1 MSFVAIDPAIIRQTG
16 DASRVARHEA
26 AGTND
31 ARQLQQSLLH
41 LLGVAAVAEAL
52 GMRLED
58 ANDDP
63 RFENEFVMPSP
74 QGRAPYIK
82 VRAA

>member
-16 DASRVARHEA
+16 DVSRAGRHEV

-52 GMRLED
+52 GLRLED

-63 RFENEFVMPSP
+63 RLENEFSIPAGH
-74 QGRAPYIK
+74 GRAPYIK